1 MLSIHRMTM
10 ERRKPHLPIHFIL
23 QEQVDMTSNTSRV
36 TPSSEKEQ
44 KTNTTM
50 GSHKFKASLL
60 LLHCQKTNATS
71 LLLLPMQV
79 CQIKCCITISKNV
92 DATQQ
97 EDGNYMCNEVLFDS
111 PILIPSATSL
121 S

>member
-1 MLSIHRMTM
+1 M
-10 ERRKPHLPIHFIL
+10 
-23 QEQVDMTSNTSRV
+23 
-36 TPSSEKEQ
+36 
-44 KTNTTM
+44 NTTM
-50 GSHKFKASLL
+50 GSHIYKASLL

-71 LLLLPMQV
+71 LLLLSMQV
-79 CQIKCCITISKNV
+79 CRIEYSITISKNV

-111 PILIPSATSL
+111 LILILSATNL

>member
-1 MLSIHRMTM
+1 M

-79 CQIKCCITISKNV
+79 CQIKCCITISKKV

-97 EDGNYMCNEVLFDS
+97 EDGNYMCNEVLLDS
-111 PILIPSATSL
+111 LILIPSATSL